1 MGPFRVRNVS
11 EKVVEKIETHILGS
25 ITLFSK
31 NRAVY
36 EVMCKNTVE
45 PGRPQMTTWRMHIV
59 CWMPKAT
66 ETHSEYVF
74 LIALPLQQW
83 LHEGASALRLNIY
96 TWPGLF

>member
-11 EKVVEKIETHILGS
+11 EEVVEKIEAYILGS
-25 ITLFSK
+25 ITHFSK

-45 PGRPQMTTWRMHIV
+45 LGRPQIKTWRMRIL

-66 ETHSEYVF
+66 ETYSEYVF
-74 LIALPLQQW
+74 LIALPLQQ
-83 LHEGASALRLNIY
+83 
-96 TWPGLF
+96 